1 MLFDMKLTKIIKKI
15 TLKLRDFLENIQISV
30 LLLINKSAI
39 NPTRSGIL
47 KLHFSRHGE
56 CGIFRILPL
65 GHIEIGNF
73 FQETQKA

>member
-1 MLFDMKLTKIIKKI
+1 MLFDMKLRNIINKI
-15 TLKLRDFLENIQISV
+15 TLKFRDFLENIHISV
-30 LLLINKSAI
+30 LFLLNKSAI

-56 CGIFRILPL
+56 CGIFKILHL

-73 FQETQKA
+73 IQETKKA